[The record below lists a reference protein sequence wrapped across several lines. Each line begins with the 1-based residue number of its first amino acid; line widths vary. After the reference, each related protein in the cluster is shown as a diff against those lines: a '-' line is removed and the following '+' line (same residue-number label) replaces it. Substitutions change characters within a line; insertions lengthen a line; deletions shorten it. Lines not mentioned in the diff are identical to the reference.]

1 MRPGGRVAVVG
12 YAGGLEVTLDL
23 RLLLTQDVRLLS
35 VNQIRRQDD
44 LFDSAPTL
52 LACLLSGELRLAAR
66 AFPFER
72 LAEAIDA
79 VRGGRAGGRV
89 VLTF

>member
-1 MRPGGRVAVVG
+1 VAVVG

-23 RLLLTQDVRLLS
+23 RLLLTQDVRLLP

-52 LACLLSGELRLAAR
+52 LACLLSGELRLAAT

-79 VRGGRAGGRV
+79 LRGGQAGGRV